1 MNHVQQKIPACLD
14 GVLPEV
20 EAAAVRAHCEVC
32 PECGRVWHETQA
44 VWEELAAAP
53 APHLA
58 HSVWPALAD
67 RLVHRPRRWQRLSYT
82 GLAMAATAG
91 GLAIG
96 LWFGQPHLDGGE
108 SDGWSTLI
116 EEGALLVEGSA
127 WTLDRIYLSA
137 GSEEGGEGP

>member
-1 MNHVQQKIPACLD
+1 MNHVQDKIPACLD
-14 GVLPEV
+14 GVLPEA
-20 EAAAVRAHCEVC
+20 EAANVRAHCEVC
-32 PECGRVWHETQA
+32 SDCGRVWREIQA

-58 HSVWPALAD
+58 HSVWPSLAD
-67 RLVHRPRRWQRLSYT
+67 RLDHRSRRWQRLSTT

-91 GLAIG
+91 GLVIG
-96 LWFGQPHLDGGE
+96 LWLGQPHIGEGE

-116 EEGALLVEGSA
+116 EEGALLVEGST

-137 GSEEGGEGP
+137 DSAEGGEGL